1 MTVASSDSESQPMR
15 ERVVDLITQLQDDIV
30 TKLESYGSER
40 FRRESWT
47 RDEGGGGLSCT
58 FPPSPAS
65 TDDDH
70 PIEKA
75 GVNISTINGVL
86 PPAAIKQMSTAHA
99 ALKDIHTSHPF
110 AAAGLSLII
119 HSRHPRVPAVHANY
133 RYFEVLDGPRDDGQ
147 DQGTTP
153 TVLAWWFG
161 VITDLTPAYVNA
173 SDFGHFHNTLK
184 TACDTWISSSSPVAV
199 SVYPAF
205 KTSCDDYLY
214 IPHRHEH
221 RGIGGVRFDDMGTDA
236 MQALL
241 ARVGDAGDTH
251 LSEDTIVRL
260 SSQQAL
266 FSLVE
271 ALGDSFL
278 PSFTPML
285 ERQLDVPFVPSERR
299 WQLLRRGRAVE
310 FNLVVDRGTKF
321 GLAAPGIRP
330 ENILVGMPPE
340 ARWEYCS
347 ELGQEDQDTEEAEMV
362 KILKQPRSWVD

>member
-1 MTVASSDSESQPMR
+1 MAASSESQPMR
-15 ERVVDLITQLQDDIV
+15 ERVVDYITQLQDAIV

-65 TDDDH
+65 TDNDH

-99 ALKDIHTSHPF
+99 ALKDIHTSLPF
-110 AAAGLSLII
+110 VAAGLSLII
-119 HSRHPRVPAVHANY
+119 HFRHPHVPAVHANY
-133 RYFEVLDGPRDDGQ
+133 RYFEVLDGPLPSPNDGQ
-147 DQGTTP
+147 DQGTPP

-161 VITDLTPAYVNA
+161 VITDLTPAYVDA

-184 TACDTWISSSSPVAV
+184 AACDMWISSSSPSNAV
-199 SVYPAF
+199 STSVYPAF
-205 KTSCDDYLY
+205 KASCDDYLY

-221 RGIGGVRFDDMGTDA
+221 RGIGGVRFDDMDTDA

-241 ARVGDAGDTH
+241 ARDT
-251 LSEDTIVRL
+251 LVRL

-266 FSLVE
+266 FSLVR

-278 PSFTPML
+278 PSFTPIL
-285 ERQLDVPFVPSERR
+285 ERRINVPFIPSERR

-321 GLAAPGIRP
+321 GLAAPGIRS
-330 ENILVGMPPE
+330 ENVLVGMPPE